1 MAIKLEELG
10 YDPFFESGREALGL
24 EDYTVARVTAEHRGA
39 YRVKAAAG
47 EYLAEITGK
56 QMFDARSRE
65 DYPAVG
71 DWVAITELD
80 PERAVIHR
88 VLPRKTLLKR
98 RYSGRSEAQVIA
110 SNIDTAF
117 IIESVDRDYNLNR
130 FERYLAIV
138 NDGNIEPVLVLN
150 KIDLVTD
157 EELESKLSQT
167 GKRFNDIDIIKASA
181 VRSGGLVDLAA
192 RILKRE
198 THCLLGSSG
207 VGKSS
212 IINRLLERDVIK
224 TGDIS
229 RQTGKGKHTT
239 TAREMYFLENG
250 GIFID
255 NPGMRE
261 IGMTDSDA
269 GIEDVFDDIAALSGN
284 CRFRDCTH
292 MHEPGC
298 VVREAID
305 SGELDEE
312 RFDNYVRLRKE
323 AEYYGMTEV
332 ERRQKDRQFG
342 RYIKNWKKQ
351 QKRDGF

>member
-1 MAIKLEELG
+1 MSIKLEELG
-10 YDPFFESGREALGL
+10 YDSFFESGRQALGL
-24 EDYTVARVTAEHRGA
+24 EDYAVARVIAEHRGA
-39 YRVKAAAG
+39 YKVKNGAG

-56 QMFDARSRE
+56 QMFAARSRE

-71 DWVAITELD
+71 DWVAITVLE

-98 RYSGRSEAQVIA
+98 RYGGRSEVQLIA
-110 SNIDTAF
+110 ANIDTAF

-138 NDGNIEPVLVLN
+138 SDGNIEPVLVLN
-150 KIDLVTD
+150 KIDLVSD
-157 EELESKLSQT
+157 EELDSMLSQIS
-167 GKRFNDIDIIKASA
+167 KRFKDIDALQTSA
-181 VRSGGLVDLAA
+181 IRSDGLGDLAA
-192 RILKRE
+192 HILKGK

-212 IINRLLERDVIK
+212 IINRLFEKDVIK
-224 TGDIS
+224 TGAIS
-229 RQTGKGKHTT
+229 QHTSKGKHTT
-239 TAREMYFLENG
+239 TAREMYFLDNG
-250 GIFID
+250 GILID

-261 IGMTDSDA
+261 IGMADSDA
-269 GIEDVFDDIAALSGN
+269 GIEDVFDDITALSGN

-298 VVREAID
+298 VIRKAID
-305 SGELDEE
+305 RGELDEE
-312 RFDNYVRLRKE
+312 RFKNYVRLRKE
-323 AEYYGMTEV
+323 AEYYEMTEL
-332 ERRQKDRQFG
+332 EKREKDRRFG
-342 RYIKNWKKQ
+342 RSIKNWKKQ